1 MRWATSPRN
10 EVARLDAAAA
20 DRGVTTLQLM
30 EVAGWQV
37 ARCAWHRLG
46 GPAPVSVVAGYGNNG
61 GDGLVAARHLAT
73 WGCTVRV
80 LVLGS
85 EERVTGVVRDH
96 VLSARRCGVDVV
108 VEEDPGLVG
117 GVLSQSKL
125 GVDAILGTGL
135 RSAPREPQARA
146 IRAINKSGIPIL
158 SIDVPSGLDATTGEA
173 FDPTVRAGAD
183 LHADRHEA
191 GPAPRRRA
199 GPRRRRMGRR
209 HRHAR
214 DRLGRSR
221 PSPTTRRDRRGVG
234 AHFVLISLLDRRAD
248 SRLFFDRTPRRQRKR
263 HDQRLSTHRSR
274 GARACRNRT
283 RAAR

>member
-1 MRWATSPRN
+1 VTTNPEPADALGDLTSE

-46 GPAPVSVVAGYGNNG
+46 GPAAVSVVAGYGNNG

-80 LVLGS
+80 LVLGG
-85 EERVTGVVRDH
+85 EARVTGVVRDH
-96 VLSARRCGVDVV
+96 VRSARRCGVDVV

-117 GVLSQSKL
+117 GVLSQSEL

-146 IRAINKSGIPIL
+146 IRAINESGIPIL

-173 FDPTVRAGAD
+173 FDPTVRAVLTCTLTAMKRGLRRGDAPSHAGDVWVAD
-183 LHADRHEA
+183 IGMPATAWLEA
-191 GPAPRRRA
+191 G
-199 GPRRRRMGRR
+199 
-209 HRHAR
+209 
-214 DRLGRSR
+214 LLR
-221 PSPTTRRDRRGVG
+221 PPGVTG
-234 AHFVLISLLDRRAD
+234 GELVHTS
-248 SRLFFDRTPRRQRKR
+248 S
-263 HDQRLSTHRSR
+263 
-274 GARACRNRT
+274 
-283 RAAR
+283 